1 MDYREKT
8 TAFLTIIS
16 QFSVAMFQNLVP
28 KHDEMP
34 DYMHLSKTD
43 AHTTQTKST

>member
-8 TAFLTIIS
+8 TALLTIVS

-34 DYMHLSKTD
+34 DCMHLSETD
-43 AHTTQTKST
+43 AHITQT